1 MSTEDLAAEFA
12 GMFDDTHE
20 EELHHG
26 NDLHEEEVGGE
37 LHDELDG
44 LDRTPTD
51 DGNACALVE
60 AHGRNLRYVS
70 GLDWHEW
77 DGIRWAPD
85 REERVRELAKAVFR
99 AFPTEAKGEFAHAR
113 YSLSA
118 VGTSNALRQAQS
130 DHRVRIA
137 PELLDADPYLLN
149 TPAGVIDL
157 RTGNLHD
164 HDPRLL
170 QSKVTK
176 VNPDRDCPTPL
187 FTQFL
192 HETFR
197 GDADL
202 IEYVRVLLGYAL
214 IGDVRE
220 HVLPI
225 ATGPGGN
232 GKGVL
237 FDTVTAI
244 VGDVDTGGYGLHANE
259 GLLSTTSSHP
269 TELARLFG
277 ARLVIAAEQDGKR
290 PFAESR
296 VKRLTGGDPITG
308 RRMRMNFHT
317 FDPSHT
323 IIVVGNELPPVE
335 TGGPSFWRRV
345 RVVPFLNTPA
355 QPDTMLKAKLWDEA
369 PGILA
374 WMISGSVDYL
384 RDGLPEPESVMQA
397 SRDYQQSE
405 DPLNVWFGEHLEVDD
420 DGAAVPTALIY
431 DRYKLWCRDNGHE
444 PQGQRTI
451 SFRMQSEYGL
461 KPSRP
466 SVIGKRQNC
475 LGPLVWTV
483 DFAGDPR

>member
-1 MSTEDLAAEFA
+1 MNFDNLADEFYAQSGASEAEWPTDDLD
-12 GMFDDTHE
+12 GSQP
-20 EELHHG
+20 L
-26 NDLHEEEVGGE
+26 
-37 LHDELDG
+37 DELDG
-44 LDRTPTD
+44 LALTPTD
-51 DGNACALVE
+51 DGNARALVE

-70 GLDWHEW
+70 GLGWHEW
-77 DGIRWAPD
+77 DGTRWTPD

-99 AFPTEAKGEFAHAR
+99 GFPTDSKTAFTHSR

-137 PELLDADPYLLN
+137 PDHLDADPYLLN
-149 TPAGVIDL
+149 TPAGIVDL
-157 RTGNLHD
+157 RTGTMQE

-170 QSKVTK
+170 QSKVTQ
-176 VNPDRDCPTPL
+176 VSPDRDLPTPI
-187 FTQFL
+187 FDRFL
-192 HETFR
+192 RETFR
-197 GDADL
+197 DDDAVID
-202 IEYVRVLLGYAL
+202 YVRVLLGYAL

-244 VGDVDTGGYGLHANE
+244 IGDVDTGGYGLHANE

-290 PFAESR
+290 PFAEAR
-296 VKRLTGGDPITG
+296 VKRLTGGDPIPA
-308 RRMRMNFHT
+308 RRMRMDFFT
-317 FDPSHT
+317 FIPSHT

-355 QPDTMLKAKLWDEA
+355 NPDPNLKSKLWTES

-374 WMISGSVDYL
+374 WMISGAVDYL
-384 RDGLPEPESVMQA
+384 RANRLPEPGAVMQA

-405 DPLNVWFGEHLEVDD
+405 DPLNVWFGEHLAVDE
-420 DGAAVPTALIY
+420 DGGPVPTKLIY
-431 DRYKLWCRDNGHE
+431 ERYKTWCRDNGHE

-451 SFRMQSEYGL
+451 TFRLQSEFGL
-461 KPSRP
+461 RSGRP
-466 SVIGKRQNC
+466 TVGGKRESC
-475 LGPLVWTV
+475 LSPLTWTAT
-483 DFAGDPR
+483 FAGDPW

>member
-1 MSTEDLAAEFA
+1 MSIDDTEELVDDLLDYADGAASHDHHDADADDLAALA
-12 GMFDDTHE
+12 
-20 EELHHG
+20 
-26 NDLHEEEVGGE
+26 
-37 LHDELDG
+37 
-44 LDRTPTD
+44 RTPTD
-51 DGNACALVE
+51 DGNARALVK
-60 AHGRNLRYVS
+60 AHGRTLRYVS
-70 GLDWHEW
+70 GLGWHEW
-77 DGIRWAPD
+77 DGTRWTPD

-99 AFPTEAKGEFAHAR
+99 EFPTDAKGFAHAR

-137 PELLDADPYLLN
+137 PDRLDADPYLLN
-149 TPAGVIDL
+149 TPAGIVDL
-157 RTGNLHD
+157 TTGRMHQ
-164 HDPRLL
+164 HDPGLL
-170 QSKVTK
+170 QSKVTQ
-176 VNPDRDCPTPL
+176 VSPDPQAPIPR
-187 FTQFL
+187 FTRFL

-197 GDADL
+197 DDPDL
-202 IEYVRVLLGYAL
+202 IDYVRVLLGYAL

-244 VGDVDTGGYGLHANE
+244 IGDVDTGGYGLHANE

-308 RRMRMNFHT
+308 RRMRMDFYT

-355 QPDTMLKAKLWDEA
+355 DPDPGLKAKLWAEA
-369 PGILA
+369 PGILS
-374 WMISGSVDYL
+374 WMISGAVDYL
-384 RDGLPEPESVMQA
+384 RTNRLPEPDAVMQA

-405 DPLNVWFGEHLEVDD
+405 DPLNVWFGEHLAVDE
-420 DGAAVPTALIY
+420 DGAAVPTSVIY
-431 DRYKLWCRDNGHE
+431 ERYRTWCKDNGHD

-451 SFRMQSEYGL
+451 TFRLQSEFGL
-461 KPSRP
+461 QLTRTNVSGR
-466 SVIGKRQNC
+466 RQSC
-475 LGPLVWTV
+475 LTPLIWTV